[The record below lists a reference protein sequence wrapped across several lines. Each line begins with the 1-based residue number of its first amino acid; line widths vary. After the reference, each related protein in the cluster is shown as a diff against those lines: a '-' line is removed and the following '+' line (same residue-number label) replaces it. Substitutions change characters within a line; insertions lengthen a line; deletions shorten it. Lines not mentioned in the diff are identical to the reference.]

1 MDIFDIKEAL
11 KNIVVLVDTREQKTP
26 ALQRRLESIGYPY
39 LRQKLDFGDYSAKT
53 YIGEKEFD
61 FSSVFCIER
70 KMSLDELCACYG
82 NGRKR
87 FEKEFERAKIS
98 GAKTYLLIE
107 KADFEKAYYGEYR
120 SMMNPKSLVASMLAW
135 LARYDCQILFCQP
148 ETSGKL
154 IRDVIYREIKER
166 FERGDYD

>member
-1 MDIFDIKEAL
+1 MDIFEIKEAL
-11 KNIVVLVDTREQKTP
+11 KNIVVLVDTREQNTP
-26 ALQRRLESIGYPY
+26 ALQLRLENIGYPY

-53 YIGEKEFD
+53 YIGEKEYD
-61 FSSVFCIER
+61 FSDKFCIER
-70 KMSLDELCACYG
+70 KMSLDELCTCYG

-87 FEKEFERAKIS
+87 FEKEFERAKS
-98 GAKTYLLIE
+98 ADAKTYLLIE
-107 KADFEKAYYGEYR
+107 KADFEKAYEGEYR

-135 LARYDCQILFCQP
+135 LARYDCQILFCEP
-148 ETSGKL
+148 NTTGKL